1 MTYELRKKYNQELLN
16 HSFLDSPWI
25 AGQKDLS
32 VYDSIN
38 PKELPS
44 SGDNFPNFSRWYRYM
59 KANSSELRRKLF
71 SSDSGEEQ
79 ISQSKQKNQRDDDQ
93 DSAISTGE
101 PVSPMKNNEKDFS
114 DLNYWRSDLPE
125 LDTAALDKLV
135 QRRRR

>member
-44 SGDNFPNFSRWYRYM
+44 SGDNFPNFSRWYRYTAFGNDCQM
-59 KANSSELRRKLF
+59 AYFFEKAKSFRN
-71 SSDSGEEQ
+71 
-79 ISQSKQKNQRDDDQ
+79 
-93 DSAISTGE
+93 
-101 PVSPMKNNEKDFS
+101 
-114 DLNYWRSDLPE
+114 
-125 LDTAALDKLV
+125 
-135 QRRRR
+135 

>member
-1 MTYELRKKYNQELLN
+1 
-16 HSFLDSPWI
+16 
-25 AGQKDLS
+25 
-32 VYDSIN
+32 
-38 PKELPS
+38 
-44 SGDNFPNFSRWYRYM
+44 M